1 MDQKFKITNILRA
14 FFYPCRILL
23 PKEETSGDQCGN
35 PLYYCLLP
43 YCCSLYLPSVDLL
56 QCEDKWYHGWYSSA
70 PYAEQWTWWISKHR
84 LIAYLHGTT
93 LLLSLT
99 SSTTS
104 IMNRTCLILQ
114 PQVIH
119 QSVYIICVQLKNDT
133 TDMDRCLYTTC
144 YLSLYVYSNFF
155 ACISRSIFDFGL
167 KNTQYARELQVI
179 TLNLATLQKLNEQG
193 DVSRFEVELVG
204 AGPARHRV

>member
-1 MDQKFKITNILRA
+1 MDQKFKITNILRP
-14 FFYPCRILL
+14 FVYPCRILL

-56 QCEDKWYHGWYSSA
+56 QCEDKGYHGWYSSA

-104 IMNRTCLILQ
+104 IMNHTRLILQ
-114 PQVIH
+114 RQVIH
-119 QSVYIICVQLKNDT
+119 RYTNRYMLFVCSLKMILLIW
-133 TDMDRCLYTTC
+133 TDVIC

-167 KNTQYARELQVI
+167 KNTQYARELRVI

>member
-1 MDQKFKITNILRA
+1 
-14 FFYPCRILL
+14 
-23 PKEETSGDQCGN
+23 
-35 PLYYCLLP
+35 
-43 YCCSLYLPSVDLL
+43 
-56 QCEDKWYHGWYSSA
+56 
-70 PYAEQWTWWISKHR
+70 
-84 LIAYLHGTT
+84 
-93 LLLSLT
+93 
-99 SSTTS
+99 
-104 IMNRTCLILQ
+104 MNHTRLILQ
-114 PQVIH
+114 RQVIH
-119 QSVYIICVQLKNDT
+119 RYTNRYMLFVCSLKMILLIW
-133 TDMDRCLYTTC
+133 TDVIC

>member
-1 MDQKFKITNILRA
+1 
-14 FFYPCRILL
+14 
-23 PKEETSGDQCGN
+23 
-35 PLYYCLLP
+35 
-43 YCCSLYLPSVDLL
+43 
-56 QCEDKWYHGWYSSA
+56 
-70 PYAEQWTWWISKHR
+70 
-84 LIAYLHGTT
+84 
-93 LLLSLT
+93 
-99 SSTTS
+99 
-104 IMNRTCLILQ
+104 MNRTRLILQ

-133 TDMDRCLYTTC
+133 TDMDSCLYTTC

-204 AGPARHRV
+204 AGPAHHRV